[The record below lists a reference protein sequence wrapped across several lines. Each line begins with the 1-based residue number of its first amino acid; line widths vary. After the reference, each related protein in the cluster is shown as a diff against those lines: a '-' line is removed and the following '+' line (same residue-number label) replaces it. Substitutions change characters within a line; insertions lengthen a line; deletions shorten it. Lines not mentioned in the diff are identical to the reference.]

1 MRVPPTDRNSVNLAD
16 FAARADGVVE
26 MGERVLPTYRTT
38 EFGYEY
44 DSALYAAFRASGLSF
59 LENTFGTSH
68 PYCREFERHTAE
80 AYTMNIKAGMG
91 VLRAAREEVT
101 GGWAVTARGLVSAEI
116 FADFLEMADHL
127 LTQGYKDPA
136 AVVLG
141 SVLEEHIRKLAQ
153 KNSIPIEVPDKNG
166 VLVPKKAEVLNAD
179 LHKAGVYNLL
189 QQKSVTAWLDLRNK
203 AAHGKYA
210 EYSVEQVQ
218 LMLAGL
224 QVFLPAHPL

>member
-1 MRVPPTDRNSVNLAD
+1 MNLID
-16 FAARADGVVE
+16 FAVRADAIVG

-38 EFGYEY
+38 AYGYEY
-44 DSALYAAFRASGLSF
+44 DSSLYAAFRAAGLSF
-59 LENTFGTSH
+59 LENTFGAAH
-68 PYCREFERHTAE
+68 PYYREFERHTAD
-80 AYTMNIKAGMG
+80 AYTTSMNAGIG

-101 GGWAVTARGLVSAEI
+101 GGWAVSTRGLVSVEI
-116 FADFLEMADHL
+116 FADFLEMAEHV

-141 SVLEEHIRKLAQ
+141 SVLEEHLRKLAQ
-153 KNSIPIEVPDKNG
+153 KNGIPIEVPAKNG
-166 VLVPKKAEVLNAD
+166 LLVPKKADVLNAD
-179 LHKAGVYNLL
+179 IQKAGVYNLL

-203 AAHGKYA
+203 AAHGKYV

-224 QVFLPAHPL
+224 QVFLLSHPL